1 MMDKEFVKKLVE
13 ALKHFGFSIV
23 YLLFMIPFDMWK
35 KAVLNLATQKENG
48 ALSISK
54 INSPWPFF
62 SFMKTL
68 LLEFIFDAFAFVSYI
83 IGILMFFVTIFAEGF
98 GEAMLVLI
106 GAYFAPVGF
115 MIVRDLFQL
124 LILPI
129 RKYISWARKPAQQLD
144 IDLKNKN

>member
-1 MMDKEFVKKLVE
+1 MDKEFVKKLVE

-23 YLLFMIPFDMWK
+23 YLLFLIPLDMWK
-35 KAVLNLATQKENG
+35 KAVINLASQKENG

-68 LLEFIFDAFAFVSYI
+68 LLEFLFDAFAFISYFVGI
-83 IGILMFFVTIFAEGF
+83 IMFLVTIFTDGF
-98 GEAMLVLI
+98 GAAIIVLI
-106 GAYFAPVGF
+106 SAYYAPVQF
-115 MIVRDLFQL
+115 MIIRDLFQL
-124 LILPI
+124 LILPL
-129 RKYISWARKPAQQLD
+129 RKFISWARKPAQQLD